1 MRAFLVL
8 LRMVRSKSVFW
19 FIALIALV
27 FTIWQK
33 PWTERRGYVRN
44 QVISYDVAGYYAYL
58 PMVFIEGDVRLEKP
72 WKYDMIQLV
81 GVHEHPESGG
91 RHLKFTMGMA
101 VLYAPFFAAS
111 HAYTLA
117 VNPSEAH
124 GFSMPYRVGIA
135 LAGLFY
141 PLLGLSLLRRVLRHY
156 VPDAAIAWTLVA
168 LFLGTNLF
176 YYGTYRGAM
185 SHGAT
190 FMLTAAMLFHAD
202 LWRRREQAWRLLVLG
217 ALAGLIV
224 LIRPVNIL
232 IPLAVAA
239 MFTLDGRL
247 PTGLLTEKRLARA
260 VAVAVAVGIPQLIY
274 WKLSTGHWILWSYG
288 AEGFFWSEPAWI
300 QGLFSW
306 RKGWMLYTP
315 MAAFMIFGF
324 WGLARKKPT
333 WGLVVGLYLIVHT
346 YVTFCWWAWWYGGS
360 FGSRPMIDA
369 YALLSIPLAVYV
381 QRIQEKS
388 TNWLRRI
395 SLASLVAV
403 VVLNLYQTVAYSFSF
418 IHYDSM
424 SREAYFE
431 VLQTFDYPRK
441 ESLDAP
447 DYEAALEGRAERY

>member
-1 MRAFLVL
+1 
-8 LRMVRSKSVFW
+8 MVRSKSVFW

-81 GVHEHPESGG
+81 GVQEHPESGG

-381 QRIQEKS
+381 QRIQEES